1 VVNEMSRQDLIE
13 LEGKITKKINGGK
26 YIVKVENEEGKE
38 LEITAHPTG
47 KIRLNNVTL
56 TVGDTVCV
64 SVSPYDLTKG
74 TITWRNRK

>member
-1 VVNEMSRQDLIE
+1 MSRQDLIE

-74 TITWRNRK
+74 TITWRNRKWGE